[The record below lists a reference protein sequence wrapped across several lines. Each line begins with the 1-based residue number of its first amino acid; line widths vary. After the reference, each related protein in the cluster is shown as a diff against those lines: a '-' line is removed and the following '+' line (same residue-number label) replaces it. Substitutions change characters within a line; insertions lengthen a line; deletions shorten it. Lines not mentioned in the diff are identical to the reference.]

1 MTHMDAV
8 TALPYNELPPRWQR
22 PVRWLLERIAAWADE
37 VEQHNVR
44 GTSLY
49 WECERATWEQARL
62 QKMLDIMSSVRIY
75 AETAK
80 HIRSG
85 GKRLKPQR
93 LRRILHIMKDELS
106 ESPFAGRFA
115 DQQGIGAEHDAV
127 ICGKHRRKVYSRS
140 HKLCGCYVWLERDAG
155 MSNHWFWH
163 AYHERRGASGTG
175 HTPLEAVRSCLRLW
189 RYWWRWDDRAR
200 RGQILEKELQK
211 MNGWRLRKSLE
222 LRGCHARGRKR
233 ADLVAEYRQPQASL
247 FSLYPRG

>member
-22 PVRWLLERIAAWADE
+22 PVRWLLSRIAEWADE
-37 VEQHNVR
+37 VEQNNVR
-44 GTSLY
+44 GSSFFWHCDRAN
-49 WECERATWEQARL
+49 WERRRL
-62 QKMLDIMSSVRIY
+62 QKMRDIMACVRIY
-75 AETAK
+75 ADTARQL
-80 HIRSG
+80 RSG

-93 LRRILHIMKDELS
+93 LGRILRVLKSDLS

-115 DQQGIGAEHDAV
+115 DQQGIGVEHDAV
-127 ICGKHRRKVYSRS
+127 INGKFRGKVYSRS
-140 HKLCGCYVWLERDAG
+140 HRLCGCFVWLERDAE
-155 MSNHWFWH
+155 SPQHWFWH
-163 AYHERRGASGTG
+163 AYHECRGASGTG

-189 RYWWRWDDRAR
+189 RNWWRWYDRAR
-200 RGQILEKELQK
+200 RGKLRENELQK
-211 MNGWRLRKSLE
+211 MNGWHLRKALE